1 MTEGP
6 AAWDEARRRAERL
19 EAIFAAAQVVTE
31 AELAAHGISPVTVVH
46 GDPET
51 SQDAGL
57 IHELHRLAAECG
69 PLGGWR
75 GGGDYV
81 TFLFSGPAAGRDA
94 AALIA
99 RAAAI
104 ARPWWRITATAHPAF
119 SPPGPAGA

>member
-1 MTEGP
+1 MTQGP
-6 AAWDEARRRAERL
+6 SPWDEARRQAERL
-19 EAIFAAAQVVTE
+19 EAIFASAEVVTE

-51 SQDAGL
+51 SQDADL
-57 IHELHRLAAECG
+57 IHELHRLAGECG
-69 PLGGWR
+69 PLRGWR

-81 TFLFSGPAAGRDA
+81 TFLFSGPAAGQDA

-104 ARPWWRITATAHPAF
+104 ARPWWRITATVRPAWHPGH
-119 SPPGPAGA
+119 PGA